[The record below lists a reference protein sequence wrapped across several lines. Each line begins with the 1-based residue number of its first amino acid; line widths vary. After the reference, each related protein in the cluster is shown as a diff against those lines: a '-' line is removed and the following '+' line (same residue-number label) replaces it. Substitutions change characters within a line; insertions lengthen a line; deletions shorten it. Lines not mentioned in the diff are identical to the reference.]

1 MYSNKHSIL
10 AWKYRRDV
18 AIIVAEAQ
26 LCKPANHE
34 YYSIYSKWLH
44 IGIMEISQS
53 IIFIVQLRFLN
64 FFKTGFWFYNLIGWI
79 LPGCTLWGNIYLLVS
94 GGIDNLNSDPTNIV
108 ERLDLR
114 WLVRTF
120 PTWLWLV
127 EIFTM
132 LWSALISGDWSK
144 HFFFALIGWNL
155 SRSQVIGPYISY
167 FALIGWNIYYAVK
180 RLDLRWLVH
189 TFPTLLGLVEI
200 CMLWSA
206 YCKPQVIGPHIS
218 YLSVLGWNLYQ
229 AVEHLDL

>member
-132 LWSALISGDWSK
+132 LWSALTSGDWSTR
-144 HFFFALIGWNL
+144 FLLGCDWLISLPCCGAPG
-155 SRSQVIGPYISY
+155 SQVIGPQVS
-167 FALIGWNIYYAVK
+167 FLVVIGWNIYHVVE
-180 RLDLRWLVH
+180 RLDLRWLVQ
-189 TFPTLLGLVEI
+189 TFLLCFDWLKFV
-200 CMLWSA
+200 
-206 YCKPQVIGPHIS
+206 
-218 YLSVLGWNLYQ
+218 
-229 AVEHLDL
+229 